1 MQGKRTYHKPFSK
14 VLEFH
19 TKYDSMVQG
28 DPRGS
33 YEVNEFEEN
42 DPIVI
47 GGDDDDG
54 NAAKY
59 NKSLWDVNF

>member
-1 MQGKRTYHKPFSK
+1 MHKGRLYIKPFSK

-33 YEVNEFEEN
+33 YVVNEFEEDN
-42 DPIVI
+42 PIVI
-47 GGDDDDG
+47 GGDDDDD
-54 NAAKY
+54 NAVKY
-59 NKSLWDVNF
+59 GKSLWDVNF